1 MAMKM
6 NAIPNLDIGEVWK
19 KASKRIRNMSEEES
33 LSIFVNAGILT
44 PKGNVRKPFREVIV
58 PIKLVPR

>member
-1 MAMKM
+1 MKM
-6 NAIPNLDIGEVWK
+6 KAIPNLDIGEVWK

-58 PIKLVPR
+58 PMKSVSR